1 MSLRKKYK
9 EINFWKYY
17 PKNNDNRKNISKIRV
32 KISNKL
38 KKKLQKF
45 PREYFDGDRAHGYG
59 GYYYNKRFFR
69 KIVKRMIK
77 YYKLNNSSRILDI
90 GCAKGFMMYEFKK
103 YLPNCEVKGID
114 ISRYCK
120 MQAIKKVKKYIE
132 IGTCEKLPYPDK
144 YFDLTISISTIHNL
158 TKKGI
163 KKSLKEIIRVT
174 KKNSFIRVKA
184 YNTATEKKRIDEWNI
199 VAKSNLSKKTWLK
212 LFKETNYS
220 EDYQF
225 SKF

>member
-17 PKNNDNRKNISKIRV
+17 PKNNDDRKNISKIRV

-45 PREYFDGDRAHGYG
+45 PKEYFDGDRAHGYG
-59 GYYYNKRFFR
+59 GYYYNKKFFR

-77 YYKLNNSSRILDI
+77 YYKLNNSSKILDI

-103 YLPNCEVKGID
+103 YLPNCEIKGID

-120 MQAIKKVKKYIE
+120 LRAMEKIKKYIKV
-132 IGTCEKLPYPDK
+132 GTCEKLPYTNK
-144 YFDLTISISTIHNL
+144 YFDFVVSISTIHNVN
-158 TKKGI
+158 KSGI
-163 KKSLKEIIRVT
+163 ERSLREIIRVS
-174 KKNSFIRVKA
+174 KKNSFIRVKG
-184 YNTATEKKRIDEWNI
+184 YSNLREKKEIDDWNI
-199 VAKSNLSKKTWLK
+199 VAKSNLSQKNWIKIFKKTG
-212 LFKETNYS
+212 YMG
-220 EDYQF
+220 DYQF

>member
-17 PKNNDNRKNISKIRV
+17 PKNNDNKKNISKIRV

-45 PREYFDGDRAHGYG
+45 PKEYFDGHRVYGYG
-59 GYYYNKRFFR
+59 GYYYNKKFFK
-69 KIVKRMIK
+69 KIVRKMIN
-77 YYKLNNSSRILDI
+77 YYKLNNSSKILDI

-103 YLPNCEVKGID
+103 YLPNCVVKGID

-120 MQAIKKVKKYIE
+120 MQALKKVKKDIK
-132 IGTCEKLPYPDK
+132 IGTCERLPYPDK
-144 YFDLTISISTIHNL
+144 YFDFTVSISTIHNV

-163 KKSLKEIIRVT
+163 KKSLKEIVRVT
-174 KKNSFIRVKA
+174 NKNSFIRVKA
-184 YNTATEKKRIDEWNI
+184 YNTPTEKRRIDEWNI

-220 EDYQF
+220 GDYQF